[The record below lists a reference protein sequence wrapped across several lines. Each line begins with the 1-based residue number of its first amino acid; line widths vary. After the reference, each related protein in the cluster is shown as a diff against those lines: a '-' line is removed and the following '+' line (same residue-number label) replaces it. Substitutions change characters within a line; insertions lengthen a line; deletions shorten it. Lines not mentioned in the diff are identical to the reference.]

1 MLKHEFSYTPPAA
14 LSGSLRDFRR
24 ARGADLQARVE
35 GFAKWR
41 NLRLQ
46 HGLWP
51 FAHVVDEAPA
61 TTSAADFTCADAL
74 GAGSHPAVVGAAREA
89 LSAFGA
95 HGGGSAALDAA
106 ARLERRIA
114 EFLDTPETAVFPSGW
129 AAAYGA
135 VKALARSTDHVVL
148 DAYAP
153 AGLKEGAA
161 AATRNVYVFRHNRVD
176 ECRGWL
182 QKIRAAD
189 ADNGIVVA
197 VETLSSVEGDCADLN
212 ALQAL
217 CHEFGAMLVA
227 HAGHDL
233 GALGANGGGVLADQE
248 MLGRIDVVTGGLAE
262 GFAASSGFVTGRS
275 ADLTEYVRAFGSS
288 GAHVGI
294 SPVEAAAAL
303 AAFDVVEGEEGQK
316 LRDALM
322 ANISTLRQQLC
333 DAGLDMIGDPSPQVL
348 VKLGPEGLARLVAR
362 QAPSAG
368 LLASL
373 VEFPSAPKDEA
384 RMALHV
390 TAQHSKAQLRDAV
403 AALAN
408 ACRSGREEFDW
419 LNNEREKLRANV

>member
-24 ARGADLQARVE
+24 ARGADLQARIE

-51 FAHVVDEAPA
+51 FVRGADDEPSA
-61 TTSAADFTCADAL
+61 AADFTCADPL
-74 GAGSHPAVVGAAREA
+74 GMGAHPAVLEAAREA
-89 LSAFGA
+89 LGVFGA
-95 HGGGSAALDAA
+95 RSGGSAALDAA

-114 EFLDTPETAVFPSGW
+114 EFLDTPDAAVFPSGW
-129 AAAYGA
+129 AAAYGT

-148 DAYAP
+148 DAFAP

-161 AATRNVYVFRHNRVD
+161 AATRNVYVFRHNRID

-189 ADNGIVVA
+189 AENGIVVA
-197 VETLSSVEGDCADLN
+197 VETLSSVEGDRADL
-212 ALQAL
+212 AAMQAL
-217 CHEFGAMLVA
+217 CHEFGATLVA

-248 MLGRIDVVTGGLAE
+248 MLGRVDVMTGSLAE
-262 GFAASSGFVTGRS
+262 SFAADSGFVAGRS
-275 ADLTEYVRAFGSS
+275 ADLTEYIRAFGSP
-288 GAHVGI
+288 GAHSGI
-294 SPVEAAAAL
+294 SQVQAAAAL

-316 LRDALM
+316 LREALM
-322 ANISTLRQQLC
+322 TNITSLREQLC
-333 DAGLDMIGDPSPQVL
+333 DAGLDMIGDPSPQIL
-348 VKLGPEGLARLVAR
+348 VKLGAEGLARLVAR
-362 QAPSAG
+362 QAPVAG

-373 VEFPSAPKDEA
+373 IEFPVAPKDEA
-384 RMALHV
+384 RMGLHV

-408 ACRSGREEFDW
+408 ASRSGREEFDW
-419 LNNEREKLRANV
+419 LNNEREKLRASA